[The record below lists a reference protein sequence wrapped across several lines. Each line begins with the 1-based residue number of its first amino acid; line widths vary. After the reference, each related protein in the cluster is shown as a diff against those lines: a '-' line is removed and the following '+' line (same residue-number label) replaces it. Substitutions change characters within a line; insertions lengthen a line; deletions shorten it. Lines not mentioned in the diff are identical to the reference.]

1 MSNNSI
7 PSSSRYLIPITVK
20 KILLFLQILTFCQ
33 VGYNQI
39 IKGTILDQ
47 SNNSKIAFATVYIN
61 GTSVGTYTD
70 QNGYFKL
77 DITKFNSMSLTIS
90 ALGYFSVTL
99 SSFSKDKL
107 IVVNL
112 KPKIFQLK
120 EVVINSKLIDKE
132 RTADLRIFRN
142 EFLGTTDNARSCQ
155 IINEKDIT
163 FNTGNSDDTLK
174 AYASMPITIY
184 NNALGYRII
193 YYLDKFEYYKKSK
206 AFFYS
211 GNCIINE
218 DSTSS
223 KTQKQLI
230 ERRRKYAYLGSR
242 MHFFRSLWE
251 DDLESTG
258 FVIGNSLYKNLYF
271 VDLVSV
277 DDSLKKSLAYKEDLR
292 IAYYSRVFTSFI
304 HFVKG
309 SVFFDKTGY
318 FDATGIIWDGQMGRQ
333 RIGDL
338 LPYEY
343 EIN

>member
-1 MSNNSI
+1 MLNNLI
-7 PSSSRYLIPITVK
+7 PSSSSYLITITVK
-20 KILLFLQILTFCQ
+20 KILILLQIISFSQLGYAQ
-33 VGYNQI
+33 V

-47 SNNSKIAFATVYIN
+47 SNNSKIAFATVFIN
-61 GTSVGTYTD
+61 GTALGTYTD

-77 DITKFNSMSLTIS
+77 DITKFNSMPLTIS

-99 SSFSKDKL
+99 PSFSMDKP
-107 IVVNL
+107 IVVHL

-120 EVVINSKLIDKE
+120 EVVINSKLIDRE

-174 AYASMPITIY
+174 AYASKPITIY
-184 NNALGYRII
+184 NNALGYIII

-206 AFFYS
+206 SFFYS

-242 MHFFRSLWE
+242 MHFFRSLCE
-251 DDLESTG
+251 DNLESTG
-258 FVIGNSLYKNLYF
+258 FVIRNSLDKNLSF
-271 VDLVSV
+271 VNLVIV

-318 FDATGIIWDGQMGRQ
+318 FDAFGVIWDGQMGRQ

-343 EIN
+343 KIN